1 MSGEPDRYRLVI
13 TPTARRQLAEHLPE
27 AVAFAAHEFIVSAVL
42 DNPHRVRK
50 RLHPP
55 LDDRHSA
62 RRGTYRVIYR
72 IDDLQR
78 TVTVVD
84 VAHRRKVY
92 RGKR

>member
-1 MSGEPDRYRLVI
+1 VTGDSDRHTLVI
-13 TPTARRQLAEHLPE
+13 TPTVRHQLAQHLSE
-27 AVAFAAHEFIVSAVL
+27 AVAFAAHEFIVGPLL
-42 DNPHRVRK
+42 DNPQRVGK

-72 IDDLQR
+72 IDEGQR

-84 VAHRRKVY
+84 IAHRRDAY
-92 RGKR
+92 RTNG

>member
-1 MSGEPDRYRLVI
+1 MKQERDRYTLVI
-13 TPTARRQLAEHLPE
+13 TPTARRQLAQHLPE
-27 AVAFAAHEFIVSAVL
+27 AVAFAAHEFIVGPLL
-42 DNPHRVRK
+42 DNPKRVGK

-72 IDDLQR
+72 IDDEQR

-84 VAHRRKVY
+84 IAHRRDVY
-92 RGKR
+92 RTSR